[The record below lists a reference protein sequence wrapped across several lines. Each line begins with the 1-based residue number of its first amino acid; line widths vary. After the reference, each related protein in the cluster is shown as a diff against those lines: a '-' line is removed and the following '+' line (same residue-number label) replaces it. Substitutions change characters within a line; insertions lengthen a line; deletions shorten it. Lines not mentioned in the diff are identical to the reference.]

1 MGARVLRLTALLI
14 VAALNAPSLAAEPI
28 LIRNVPH
35 ISQKPDFCGEAC
47 VSMALTALGVKV
59 DQDAVFDHSGL
70 DPLAGRGCY
79 TTELVRAVGD
89 LGFDPGPV
97 WLKVD
102 PSKADEQIEQ
112 AATQVERDLAGGRMS
127 ILCTHFDDS
136 PTSPEHFR
144 LFVGYDRDRQEFLYH
159 DPAIPQAAYQ
169 RMPRATLKT
178 LWPLKYKSDEWTLV
192 LISLKSVRLPK
203 AEAATRFTAADYAQ
217 HIHHLRDKLP
227 AGFHVRIEEPF
238 VVVGDE
244 EPATVDRRSQDTV
257 RWAVD
262 RIRRDYFL
270 KDPDEVITVW
280 LFRDSVSYETH
291 AEKLFG
297 RRPTTPYGYYSPTFH
312 ALVMNIST
320 GGGTLVHEIVH
331 PFMSANFPGC
341 PSWFNEG
348 LASLYEQSGEREGH
362 IIGRTNWRLKGL
374 QRAIEEDRLPT
385 FDALCHTTSSEF
397 YADKSG
403 TNYAQARYL
412 CYHLQQEG
420 LLVKFYHQFVKDA
433 AKDPSGYM
441 TLKTILETDDM
452 AAWQKGWEAS
462 VMRLRFPE

>member
-1 MGARVLRLTALLI
+1 MVARILRLTVLLV
-14 VAALNAPSLAAEPI
+14 VAVVEIPASATEPVM
-28 LIRNVPH
+28 IRNVPH
-35 ISQKPDFCGEAC
+35 IAQKPDFCGEAC
-47 VSMALTALGVKV
+47 VSMALAALGVKV

-70 DPLAGRGCY
+70 DPLLGRGCY
-79 TTELVRAVGD
+79 TPELVRAVRD

-97 WLKVD
+97 WLKID
-102 PSKADEQIEQ
+102 PARADEQIEQ
-112 AATQVERDLAGGRMS
+112 AAVKVERDLVAGRMA
-127 ILCTHFDDS
+127 ILCTRFDDT
-136 PTSPEHFR
+136 PQSPEHFR

-169 RMPRATLKT
+169 RMSRAALKA
-178 LWPLKYKSDEWTLV
+178 LWPLKYQADEWTLV
-192 LISLKSVRLPK
+192 LISLKPDRLPK
-203 AEAATRFTAADYAQ
+203 AEGATRFTAADYAQ
-217 HIHHLRDKLP
+217 HIHHLRSKLP
-227 AGFHVRIEEPF
+227 PGFHVRIEEPF

-244 EPATVDRRSQDTV
+244 EPETVDQRSRDTV

-262 RIRRDYFL
+262 RIRRDYFS

-297 RRPTTPYGYYSPTFH
+297 RKPTTPYGYYSPTFR

-331 PFMSANFPGC
+331 PFMSANFPAC
-341 PSWFNEG
+341 PAWFNEG

-374 QRAIEEDRLPT
+374 QRAIEENRLPT
-385 FDALCHTTSSEF
+385 FDTLCHTTTLEF
-397 YADKSG
+397 YADKTG

-420 LLVKFYHQFVKDA
+420 LLVKYYHQFVKDA
-433 AKDPSGYM
+433 AKDPSGYT
-441 TLKTILETDDM
+441 TLKAILGTDDM
-452 AAWQKGWEAS
+452 TAWQKDWEAS
-462 VMRLRFPE
+462 VTRLRFPE